1 MEYILA
7 AFFYCAGLCATQ
19 MAMSHLTHPNR
30 FVYAAV
36 LILWPV
42 PILGSVVLA
51 ALDPE

>member
-19 MAMSHLTHPNR
+19 MAMSQLAHPNR
-30 FVYAAV
+30 FVHAAV

-42 PILGSVVLA
+42 PILVSVFLA
-51 ALDPE
+51 ALDLD